1 VNGSRPAPE
10 RAALRLGLDAPP
22 AADERAELR
31 RIEKEILAALRD
43 IRFGSVEIVIQDS
56 RVVQI
61 ERREKVRLDRE
72 GIRVPR

>member
-1 VNGSRPAPE
+1 MRHSAPAPQT
-10 RAALRLGLDAPP
+10 P
-22 AADERAELR
+22 DERAELR

-61 ERREKVRLDRE
+61 ERREKLRLDRE

>member
-1 VNGSRPAPE
+1 MNSSCPLPE
-10 RAALRLGLDAPP
+10 RALRLGVEAPQT
-22 AADERAELR
+22 DERAELR
-31 RIEKEILAALRD
+31 RVEQEILAALRD

-72 GIRVPR
+72 GSRVPR

>member
-1 VNGSRPAPE
+1 VTQKETTVLKSFQT
-10 RAALRLGLDAPP
+10 
-22 AADERAELR
+22 DERAELR
-31 RIEKEILAALRD
+31 RVEQEILAALRD

-72 GIRVPR
+72 GSRVPR